1 MKWASTWTDDFRD
14 GKFKLVNHN
23 KLVKTLDG
31 VDGMKTGYYRQAGFC
46 VTITAKRNDRRFVG
60 VIIGAKT
67 KKLRNGFAAKLL
79 DWGTGI
85 SY

>member
-1 MKWASTWTDDFRD
+1 
-14 GKFKLVNHN
+14 
-23 KLVKTLDG
+23 VKTLDG

-46 VTITAKRNDRRFVG
+46 VTITAKRNGRRFIG

-79 DWGTGI
+79 DWG
-85 SY
+85 SRPR